1 MDRSEHRT
9 LFVLLFKS
17 KHSFTRTNYIDKKSV
32 VIIAG
37 GTDGDGKSDTIL
49 EFDITGDSIKNIGR
63 MREARGYA
71 WRGVSVVKTADFSHW
86 WVCP

>member
-1 MDRSEHRT
+1 MDRSEPRT
-9 LFVLLFKS
+9 LFVFLFKS
-17 KHSFTRTNYIDKKSV
+17 KHSFTRT
-32 VIIAG
+32 IAG

-71 WRGVSVVKTADFSHW
+71 WHGVSVVKSADFSEW